1 MQLYNMS
8 FRPCEL
14 TSSIFIIS
22 VELEVMI
29 HDSLIKGTGVSKNKT
44 RKLVWSE
51 AHAYNVIPNHRT
63 G

>member
-29 HDSLIKGTGVSKNKT
+29 HDSLIKGLEFQRTKHANLYGVKHMHT
-44 RKLVWSE
+44 
-51 AHAYNVIPNHRT
+51 T
-63 G
+63 